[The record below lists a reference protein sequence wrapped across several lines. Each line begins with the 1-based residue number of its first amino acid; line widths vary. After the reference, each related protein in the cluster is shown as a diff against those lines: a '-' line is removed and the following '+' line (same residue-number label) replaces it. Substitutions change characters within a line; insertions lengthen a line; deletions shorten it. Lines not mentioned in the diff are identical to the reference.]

1 MPRSALVSL
10 ATLLLAV
17 GPLVGPTGC
26 GSVDEEPVRTS
37 IVASFSAPRG
47 LLDKAKQLE
56 LRVLEGQAT
65 CDPSKGAVTDSGAR
79 EIAKSNLGKESCPE
93 NVKFCGTVAV
103 DKSDSPRVFEA
114 KASGS
119 SGVLAVGCTTAT
131 VAEDSVPIAIK
142 MFRFLAPSV
151 CGDGTLQPTEQ
162 CEPGGTELCDESCQS
177 NEILLS
183 IGATGNK
190 TSTGKAG
197 DKTDAFF
204 LWPQA
209 SGNDGRFLAL
219 YTDRALTSGNVEVGL
234 RVMSDDLSPAT
245 TPPALAN
252 GSIFLPNG
260 SAFPPD
266 AAPGR
271 QSLPQAAFFGGKY
284 WVVFQD
290 DNSPGSS
297 GLDIHARSINNVFS
311 SEQPAGAPL
320 FINGDA
326 QGEPAIQTAP
336 AIAASSER
344 LLIAWEDQGAGKIVT
359 RTLTPPSTLGNQND
373 LSSGN
378 GNVRPQ
384 IASRGKD
391 WVVVWKSG
399 AGIKRRT
406 VGADGTPSGSEE
418 AVNTSGA
425 GADGARVAS
434 LPDGR
439 FAVVWSKDGDVF
451 VQRFD
456 ARAIPIADDQAQPI
470 NDVITDGE
478 QTQPTIAA
486 TPAAGGSYVVAWRD
500 ASTGHIRARF
510 LGGSSG
516 FLFNN
521 VNGQT
526 SEFQASR
533 GDGHD
538 RAAPVAAVG
547 GSGPYVAIGW
557 EDKSSD
563 NAGIVVRR
571 FPLPSE

>member
-10 ATLLLAV
+10 ATLVLAL
-17 GPLVGPTGC
+17 GPLAAPAGC
-26 GSVDEEPVRTS
+26 SSAEEPVHTH

-47 LLDKAKQLE
+47 VLDKAKQLE
-56 LRVLEGQAT
+56 LRVLDGQVT
-65 CDPSKGAVTDSGAR
+65 CDTATGAITDSGAR
-79 EIAKSNLGKESCPE
+79 EIAKTSLGQEGCPE
-93 NVKFCGTVAV
+93 NVKFCGTVSVA
-103 DKSDSPRVFEA
+103 KDSNPRVFEA
-114 KASGS
+114 KASDGS
-119 SGVLAVGCTTAT
+119 RVLAVGCATAT
-131 VAEDSVPIAIK
+131 IDQDAVPVAIK
-142 MFRFLAPSV
+142 MFRFLAPAV

-162 CEPGGTELCDESCQS
+162 CEPGGTDLCDDSCQS
-177 NEILLS
+177 NEVLLS
-183 IGATGNK
+183 IGSSGNK
-190 TSTGKAG
+190 TQTGKAG

-204 LWPQA
+204 LWPQ
-209 SGNDGRFLAL
+209 GTDKDGRFLAF
-219 YTDRALTSGNVEVGL
+219 YTDRAISGGNVDVGL

-245 TPPALAN
+245 SPPALAS

-260 SAFPPD
+260 SAFPPS
-266 AAPGR
+266 AAAGR
-271 QSLPQAAFFGGKY
+271 QSFPQAAFFGGKY

-290 DNSPGSS
+290 DNSPGNS
-297 GLDIHARSINNVFS
+297 GLDIHARSVNDVFES
-311 SEQPAGAPL
+311 DQPQGAPL
-320 FINGDA
+320 FINGGE
-326 QGEPAIQTAP
+326 QGELLIQAAP

-344 LLIAWEDQGAGKIVT
+344 MLVAWEDQGAGKIVA
-359 RTLTPPSTLGNQND
+359 RTLTPPATLGNQND
-373 LSSGN
+373 LSTGN
-378 GNVRPQ
+378 GNSRPQ

-391 WVVVWKSG
+391 WVVVWRSG

-425 GADGARVAS
+425 GADGARIAS

-439 FAVVWSKDGDVF
+439 FAVVWSKDGDIF

-456 ARAIPIADDQAQPI
+456 QRAIPIADDQAQPI
-470 NDVITDGE
+470 NDVVTEGD
-478 QTQPTIAA
+478 QTQPAIAA
-486 TPAAGGSYVVAWRD
+486 TPAAGGSYVVTWHD

-526 SEFQASR
+526 TEFQASR
-533 GDGHD
+533 VDGRD

-547 GSGPYVAIGW
+547 GSGPFVAIGW

>member
-1 MPRSALVSL
+1 MPRAAHVSL
-10 ATLLLAV
+10 ATLVLCL
-17 GPLVGPTGC
+17 GPLAAEAGC
-26 GSVDEEPVRTS
+26 GNVEEPVRTGV
-37 IVASFSAPRG
+37 VASFTAPRG
-47 LLDKAKQLE
+47 VLDRARQLE
-56 LRVLEGQAT
+56 LRVLDGQVT
-65 CDPSKGAVTDSGAR
+65 CDATTGTITDNGAR
-79 EIAKSNLGKESCPE
+79 EIAKSNLGQDSCPPD
-93 NVKFCGTVAV
+93 VRFCGTISIE
-103 DKSDSPRVFEA
+103 KSPSPRVFEA
-114 KASGS
+114 KATSGS
-119 SGVLAVGCTTAT
+119 DVLAVGCTTAT
-131 VAEDSVPIAIK
+131 VDQDAVPVSIK
-142 MFRFLAPSV
+142 MFRFLAPAV
-151 CGDGTLQPTEQ
+151 CGDGTIQPTEQ
-162 CEPGGTELCDESCQS
+162 CEPGGTDLCDDSCQS
-177 NEILLS
+177 NEVLLS
-183 IGATGNK
+183 AGATGNK

-204 LWPQA
+204 LWPQGT
-209 SGNDGRFLAL
+209 GNNGRFLAL
-219 YTDRALTSGNVEVGL
+219 YTDRALSGGNVDVGL
-234 RVMSDDLSPAT
+234 RVMRDDLTPAT

-252 GSIFLPNG
+252 GSILLPNG

-266 AAPGR
+266 PAPGR

-290 DNSPGSS
+290 DNSPGAS
-297 GLDIHARSINNVFS
+297 GLDIHARSINDVFS
-311 SEQPAGAPL
+311 SDQPAGAPL
-320 FINGDA
+320 FINGDD
-326 QGEPAIQTAP
+326 QGEPAIQAAP
-336 AIAASSER
+336 AIAASTER
-344 LLIAWEDQGAGKIVT
+344 MLVAWEDQGAGKIVA

-373 LSSGN
+373 LSTGN
-378 GNVRPQ
+378 GNSRPQ

-425 GADGARVAS
+425 GADGARIAS

-439 FAVVWSKDGDVF
+439 FAVVWSKDGDIF

-456 ARAIPIADDQAQPI
+456 ERAIPIADDQAQPI
-470 NDVITDGE
+470 NDVVVEGE

-510 LGGSSG
+510 LGGSDG

-526 SEFQASR
+526 TEFQASR
-533 GDGHD
+533 EDGRD

-547 GSGPYVAIGW
+547 GSGPFVAIGW
-557 EDKSSD
+557 EDQSDD
-563 NAGIVVRR
+563 NAGIIVRR

>member
-1 MPRSALVSL
+1 MPRSGLVSL
-10 ATLLLAV
+10 AALLLAL
-17 GPLVGPTGC
+17 GPLGAPAGC
-26 GSVDEEPVRTS
+26 GSVEQPVRTD

-47 LLDKAKQLE
+47 VLEKANQLE
-56 LRVLEGQAT
+56 LRVLDGQVT
-65 CDPSKGAVTDSGAR
+65 CDAATGTITDGGAR
-79 EIAKSNLGKESCPE
+79 EIAKSNLGQIGCPE
-93 NVKFCGTVAV
+93 NVKFCGTVSV
-103 DKSDSPRVFEA
+103 EKSPNPRVFEA

-119 SGVLAVGCTTAT
+119 AGVLAVGCSTAT
-131 VAEDSVPIAIK
+131 LDQDAVPVSIK
-142 MFRFLAPSV
+142 MFRFLAPPV
-151 CGDGTLQPTEQ
+151 CGDGTVQPTEQ
-162 CEPGGTELCDESCQS
+162 CEPGGTEVCDDACQS
-177 NEILLS
+177 REVLLS

-209 SGNDGRFLAL
+209 TGNDGRFVAL
-219 YTDRALTSGNVEVGL
+219 YTDRAISGGNVDVGL

-245 TPPALAN
+245 SPPALAN

-290 DNSPGSS
+290 DDSPGSS
-297 GLDIHARSINNVFS
+297 GLDIHARSVNDVFS
-311 SEQPAGAPL
+311 SDQPARSPV

-326 QGEPAIQTAP
+326 QGEEKIQTAP
-336 AIAASSER
+336 AISASSER
-344 LLIAWEDQGAGKIVT
+344 LLVAWEDQGAGKIVG

-373 LSSGN
+373 LSTGN
-378 GNVRPQ
+378 GNARPQ

-418 AVNTSGA
+418 PVNTSGA
-425 GADGARVAS
+425 GADGARIAS

-439 FAVVWSKDGDVF
+439 FAVVWSKNGDIF

-456 ARAIPIADDQAQPI
+456 ERAIPIADDQAQPI
-470 NDVITDGE
+470 NDVVTEGE

-486 TPAAGGSYVVAWRD
+486 TPAAGGSYVVAWHD

-526 SEFQASR
+526 TEFQASQV
-533 GDGHD
+533 DGRD

-547 GSGPYVAIGW
+547 GSGPFVAIGW